1 MCKNFRIL
9 FLTALAAVSLAGC
22 GHVGEGSDDEP
33 IFTSTSALEKRS
45 VHTTKT
51 AAFAVGD
58 VDADDED
65 VDGGYTTTTTVSGSL
80 ENDQL
85 FGSDDEVDEDLRATQ
100 RTEAKTFYTVPEHN
114 GTTGAAVTVSAEKT
128 TTTANGTIS
137 IEDKTSR
144 PATKTVTKTTT
155 TAATTKLVSNKLF
168 QLEENMKYD
177 SKRRYTVTSDT
188 TYLNLRFGPSKEYD
202 IRTTIPDGTNITGY
216 GETVGPDGN
225 VWVATLY
232 NGTSGWVMRELLS
245 Y

>member
-9 FLTALAAVSLAGC
+9 VMTALAAVSLAGC
-22 GHVGEGSDDEP
+22 GHVGEGDGSDKEP
-33 IFTSTSALEKRS
+33 IFTSTSAQEKRS

-65 VDGGYTTTTTVSGSL
+65 ANGGYTTTTTVSGSL
-80 ENDQL
+80 ENDL
-85 FGSDDEVDEDLRATQ
+85 VFDEDDEVDEDIRATQ
-100 RTEAKTFYTVPEHN
+100 RTEAKTYYSVPEHN
-114 GTTGAAVTVSAEKT
+114 GTTGAVLTVSAEKT

-137 IEDKTSR
+137 IEDPTAR
-144 PATKTVTKTTT
+144 PTAKSTT
-155 TAATTKLVSNKLF
+155 TAATTKIVSNKLF
-168 QLEENMKYD
+168 RMESAMEYD
-177 SKRRYTVTSDT
+177 SKRKYIVTSDT
-188 TYLNLRFGPSKEYD
+188 TYLNLRYGPSKEYD
-202 IRTTIPDGTNITGY
+202 IRTTIPDGSTITGY

-232 NGTSGWVMRELLS
+232 KGTSGWVMRELLS

>member
-1 MCKNFRIL
+1 M
-9 FLTALAAVSLAGC
+9 TAFAAASLAGC
-22 GHVGEGSDDEP
+22 GHVGEGKGSDTEP

-45 VHTTKT
+45 AHTTKT

-65 VDGGYTTTTTVSGSL
+65 ANGGYTTTTTVIGSL

-85 FGSDDEVDEDLRATQ
+85 FDSDDEVDEDIRATQ
-100 RTEAKTFYTVPEHN
+100 RTEAKTYYSVPEHN
-114 GTTGAAVTVSAEKT
+114 GTTGAIMTVSAEKT

-137 IEDKTSR
+137 IEDPTSR
-144 PATKTVTKTTT
+144 PTTKVTTKTTT
-155 TAATTKLVSNKLF
+155 TAATTKIVPNKLF
-168 QLEENMKYD
+168 RMESAMEYD
-177 SKRRYTVTSDT
+177 SKRKYTVTSDT
-188 TYLNLRFGPSKEYD
+188 TYLNLRYGPSKEYD
-202 IRTTIPDGTNITGY
+202 IRTTIPDGSAITGY

>member
-9 FLTALAAVSLAGC
+9 IVTALAAASLAGC
-22 GHVGEGSDDEP
+22 GHVGEGKGSDTEP
-33 IFTSTSALEKRS
+33 IFTSTSAMEKRT
-45 VHTTKT
+45 VHTTRT
-51 AAFAVGD
+51 AAIAVGD

-65 VDGGYTTTTTVSGSL
+65 ANGGYTTTTTIIGSL

-85 FGSDDEVDEDLRATQ
+85 FDEVDEDIRATQ
-100 RTEAKTFYTVPEHN
+100 RTEAKTYYSVPEHN
-114 GTTGAAVTVSAEKT
+114 GTTGAVMTVSAEKT

-137 IEDKTSR
+137 IEDPTTR
-144 PATKTVTKTTT
+144 PTTKST
-155 TAATTKLVSNKLF
+155 TAATTTTKIVPNKLF
-168 QLEENMKYD
+168 RMESAMEYD
-177 SKRRYTVTSDT
+177 SKRKYTVTSDT
-188 TYLNLRFGPSKEYD
+188 TYLNLRYGPSKEYD
-202 IRTTIPDGTNITGY
+202 IRTTIPDGTIITGY

>member
-22 GHVGEGSDDEP
+22 GQVGEGSDSDP
-33 IFTSTSALEKRS
+33 IFTSDSTIEKRS

-65 VDGGYTTTTTVSGSL
+65 PDGGYTTTTTVSGSL

-85 FGSDDEVDEDLRATQ
+85 FNPDDEVDEDLRATQ
-100 RTEAKTFYTVPEHN
+100 RTEAKTYYSIPEHN
-114 GTTGAAVTVSAEKT
+114 GTTAAAITVSAEKT

-137 IEDKTSR
+137 IADPTSR
-144 PATKTVTKTTT
+144 PTTKTTK
-155 TAATTKLVSNKLF
+155 ATTVTTTSKIVANKLF
-168 QLEENMKYD
+168 KMESAMEYD
-177 SKRRYTVTSDT
+177 SKRKYTVTSDT

-202 IRTTIPDGTNITGY
+202 IRTTIPDGASITGY

-232 NGTSGWVMRELLS
+232 KGTSGWVMRELLN